1 MATQKDTTLAL
12 INTNIVSAKTPKIS
26 PADHREVSL
35 AIVDCIDN
43 RFIRAGTQQLQRNRN
58 PDQKFTITFDQIN
71 TPFYTVVWGISTPT
85 IGISW
90 ANCANN
96 VTIKDKGTSSFD
108 VLMRSYDWLTPADTS
123 LTFEYALFRI
133 AEPT

>member
-12 INTNIVSAKTPKIS
+12 INSKIVSPKTPKIS

-43 RFIRAGTQQLQRNRN
+43 RFIRAGTQLLQRDRN
-58 PDQKFTITFDQIN
+58 PDQKFTITFNEIN
-71 TPFYTVVWGISTPT
+71 TPYYTVVWGISTPT

-90 ANCANN
+90 ENCANYI
-96 VTIKDKGTSSFD
+96 TIKNKGTTSFE
-108 VLMRSYDWLTPADTS
+108 VLMRSYNYPTPANTS
-123 LTFEYALFRI
+123 LTFEYALFRV

>member
-12 INTNIVSAKTPKIS
+12 INANIVSPKTPKIS

-43 RFIRAGTQQLQRNRN
+43 RFIIAGTQVLARQIFA
-58 PDQKFTITFDQIN
+58 DAKFTVVFSTIDT
-71 TPFYTVVWGISTPT
+71 TEYTVVWGISTPT
-85 IGISW
+85 VGTW
-90 ANCANN
+90 ANCANT
-96 VTIKDKGTSSFD
+96 VMIKDKGTSSFD
-108 VLMRSYDWLTPADTS
+108 VLMRSYDYNLPTPVN